1 MATNNLYI
9 PENVSHRGITLDE
22 KIKEMGM
29 SVKKFAMR
37 ISKPEKTIIAIIKG
51 DSSITPEMA
60 VAFENV
66 TKIPANFWINRQR
79 IYDKVKH
86 NLKTKQYDNKNR
98 N

>member
-9 PENVSHRGITLDE
+9 PENISHPGTTLDE

-60 VAFENV
+60 VVFENV
-66 TKIPANFWINRQR
+66 TKIPANFWINRQC
-79 IYDKVKH
+79 IYDKIKH